1 MKEAVK
7 TSKIFFIEKRAAN
20 EKSDAAL
27 VLISKSTIQLILLAL
42 STIFLNYNAALT
54 EIIKFR
60 PGATIPEL

>member
-27 VLISKSTIQLILLAL
+27 VLKAKVQFNSYLLVL
-42 STIFLNYNAALT
+42 STILLNYSAALT